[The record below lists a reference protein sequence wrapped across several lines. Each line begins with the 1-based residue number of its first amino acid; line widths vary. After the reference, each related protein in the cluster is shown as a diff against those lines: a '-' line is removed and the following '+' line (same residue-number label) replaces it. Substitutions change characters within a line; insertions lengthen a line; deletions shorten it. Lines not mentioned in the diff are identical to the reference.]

1 MKQQFAGMVWRD
13 RMMAALGAL
22 FGIAVVMVLGHWL
35 ASVLSDQ
42 WGGLFPPI
50 IAPIGASAVLVFAVP
65 ASPLA
70 QPWPVI
76 GGNLLS
82 AMVGTAVALVV
93 PDPVIG
99 AGLAVGLAIV
109 AMSLARCLHPPGG
122 GTALLATIGGKGAVA
137 ASLAFGPTIVLANAL
152 GLVAAGWLWHRWSGH
167 SYPHRPALMPGA
179 SPTPPMIEALLH
191 RDDIDKA
198 LADMGESFD
207 ISVDDLDMLLRR
219 AEVHAAERGAIGAA
233 LARAVNR

>member
-1 MKQQFAGMVWRD
+1 MV
-13 RMMAALGAL
+13 ATLGAL
-22 FGIAVVMVLGHWL
+22 AGIAAVMALGHWL
-35 ASVLSDQ
+35 APVLSDHL
-42 WGGLFPPI
+42 GALFPPI

-82 AMVGTAVALVV
+82 ALVGTAVVMV
-93 PDPVIG
+93 MPDPVFA

-109 AMSLARCLHPPGG
+109 VMSLARCLHPPGG
-122 GTALLATIGGKGAVA
+122 GTALLATVGGKGAVA
-137 ASLAFGPTIVLANAL
+137 ASMAFGPTIVLANAL
-152 GLVAAGWLWHRWSGH
+152 VLVAVGWLWHRWSGH
-167 SYPHRPALMPGA
+167 SYPHRPALMAGTT
-179 SPTPPMIEALLH
+179 PTPPVIEALLH

-207 ISVDDLDMLLRR
+207 ISVDDLDMLLHR
-219 AEVHAAERGAIGAA
+219 AEVHAAERGAMGAA
-233 LARAVNR
+233 LAKAVHR